1 MLLCD
6 YQDEIDSFWSKL
18 SADPEAEQCGWL
30 KHRFGVSWQLV
41 PRIMDETVRVKTRA
55 SWRV

>member
-30 KHRFGVSWQLV
+30 KTGSAFPGNLFPALWMKRS
-41 PRIMDETVRVKTRA
+41 E
-55 SWRV
+55 